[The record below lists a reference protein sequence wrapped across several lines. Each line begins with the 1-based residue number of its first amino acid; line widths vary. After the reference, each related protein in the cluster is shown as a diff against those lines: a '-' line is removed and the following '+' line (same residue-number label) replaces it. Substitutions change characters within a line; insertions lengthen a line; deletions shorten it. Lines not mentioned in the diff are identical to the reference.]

1 MPARLLFDV
10 TGLVAWYAFYRTPT
24 GIQRVIERILLAPAI
39 ADDDRVIH
47 VAGFPGLGDLVVIDR
62 NAIHGLGDPRTKA
75 ASIRHLRRA
84 YVEMMKK
91 ARLLESLRTLEPFA
105 WRYFALTRLG
115 LKLLQ
120 DAEHWPPPDS
130 GYAPPVPLARA
141 DGRDAFVNLGDFWW
155 YTRQSQALG
164 RFKAQHG
171 FKLVQMI
178 HDLFPLGQSAWE
190 PPLFKKK
197 FIRQFAG
204 LVPLTSSRSAR
215 SSRAKTTS
223 PWRAPSNGCG
233 SGMGPCLRSAC
244 SPASRAGVTG
254 R

>member
-1 MPARLLFDV
+1 MASTFALALEGSAAPITRTRSPEIWSASSLPRSTHTTISASPVSSSSREAIVARRSALLRALSNAEVGTMIDTGGRTAGDEAVRRRNGCRKAKAQVPTSQPSEANDSAPEAASMLSLSPRHMPARLLFDV

-84 YVEMMKK
+84 YVEMMQK

-120 DAEHWPPPDS
+120 YPE
-130 GYAPPVPLARA
+130 R
-141 DGRDAFVNLGDFWW
+141 
-155 YTRQSQALG
+155 
-164 RFKAQHG
+164 
-171 FKLVQMI
+171 
-178 HDLFPLGQSAWE
+178 
-190 PPLFKKK
+190 
-197 FIRQFAG
+197 
-204 LVPLTSSRSAR
+204 
-215 SSRAKTTS
+215 
-223 PWRAPSNGCG
+223 
-233 SGMGPCLRSAC
+233 
-244 SPASRAGVTG
+244 
-254 R
+254 